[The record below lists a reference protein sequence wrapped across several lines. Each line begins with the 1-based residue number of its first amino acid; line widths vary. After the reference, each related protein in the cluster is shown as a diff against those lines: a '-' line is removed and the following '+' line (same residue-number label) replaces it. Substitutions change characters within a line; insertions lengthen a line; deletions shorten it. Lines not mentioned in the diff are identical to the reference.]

1 MTPGA
6 GSPLY
11 RAQAK
16 MARSA
21 GDHKLPREEQVTWS
35 HSQEGLNLIIMMMT
49 GPGDHGAQEGPG
61 QDTPGSPEDSIP
73 EAESGQQKQQ

>member
-35 HSQEGLNLIIMMMT
+35 PGWAESDDMMMMT